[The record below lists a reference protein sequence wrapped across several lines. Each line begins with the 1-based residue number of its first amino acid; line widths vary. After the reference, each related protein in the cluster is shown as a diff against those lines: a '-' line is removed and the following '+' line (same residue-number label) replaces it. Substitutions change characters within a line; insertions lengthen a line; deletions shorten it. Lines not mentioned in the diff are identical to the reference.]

1 MLERSHLRRWDR
13 TKAMYTRV
21 LVQSSPPNGPQSG
34 AEGYLRGSDAVGGPK
49 WHMIYT
55 ITIQQ
60 TISGSGPLLGPLSQN
75 SADWLPFEVL
85 IQKEMILDKDG
96 KGYAHTGKVKCS
108 IFSHSTKRIQLY
120 KKAGHRAP

>member
-13 TKAMYTRV
+13 TKAMYTGV
-21 LVQSSPPNGPQSG
+21 LVQSSPPDGPHSG
-34 AEGYLRGSDAVGGPK
+34 AEGYLRGSDAVGSPK

-55 ITIQQ
+55 ITRDNIR
-60 TISGSGPLLGPLSQN
+60 SGPLLGPLSQN
-75 SADWLPFEVL
+75 SADWLPSEVL

-96 KGYAHTGKVKCS
+96 KGCAHTGKVKCS

-120 KKAGHRAP
+120 KKAGHRGP